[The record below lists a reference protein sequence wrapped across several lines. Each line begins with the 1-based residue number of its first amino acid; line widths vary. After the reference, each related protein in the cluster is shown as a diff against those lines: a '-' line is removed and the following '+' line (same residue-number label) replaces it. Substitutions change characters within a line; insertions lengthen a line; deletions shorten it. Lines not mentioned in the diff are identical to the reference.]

1 MTAITAHHVVSS
13 RTAAARTTA
22 FERALLQA
30 ASTLDAFVATRLERR
45 SDAARRQ
52 SVEIQ
57 DAAARARSAAE
68 ARAAL
73 GMLPR

>member
-1 MTAITAHHVVSS
+1 MTTITAHHVVSS
-13 RTAAARTTA
+13 RTAARTTA

-45 SDAARRQ
+45 SDEARGH
-52 SVEIQ
+52 SVEVQ
-57 DAAARARSAAE
+57 DAAARTRSAAE

-73 GMLPR
+73 GLLPR

>member
-1 MTAITAHHVVSS
+1 MTTITAHHVVSS
-13 RTAAARTTA
+13 HTAARTTA

-30 ASTLDAFVATRLERR
+30 ASILDAFVAARLVRR

-52 SVEIQ
+52 AMTAQ
-57 DAAARARSAAE
+57 DAATRTRGAAE

-73 GMLPR
+73 GLLPR

>member
-1 MTAITAHHVVSS
+1 MTTITAHHVVSS
-13 RTAAARTTA
+13 RTAARTTA

-30 ASTLDAFVATRLERR
+30 ASTLDGFVAARLERR

-52 SVEIQ
+52 AVAVQ
-57 DAAARARSAAE
+57 DAAARTRSAAE

-73 GMLPR
+73 GILP